1 MLDFIE
7 RGGIMMYP
15 LLFSSLLAVAIIIE
29 RLITLRRKKI
39 IIPEIVSVVE
49 QFNSPD
55 DIELAKNISARY
67 EGPLSNIVSIAL
79 ENNDLENGEIKELI
93 EDQARQEVG
102 KLQKRLG
109 ILETIAAIAPLL
121 GLAGTVLGMIRV
133 FNVIK
138 DQGIGQASAL
148 SGGISEALLTTVAGL
163 FIGIPALVFYSYFS
177 RKTESY
183 ALEIEKHSNTLFRK
197 LQKLQKIVPA
207 GKTLKAKRPAENLLT
222 EEEILHEN
230 RGSS

>member
-1 MLDFIE
+1 
-7 RGGIMMYP
+7 MMYP
-15 LLFSSLLAVAIIIE
+15 LLISSLLAVAIIIE
-29 RLITLRRKKI
+29 RLISLRRNKI

-49 QFNSPD
+49 QFNSHN
-55 DIELAKNISARY
+55 DIELAKNINARY

-79 ENNDLENGEIKELI
+79 DNSELENGEIKELI

-109 ILETIAAIAPLL
+109 ILETIAAVAPLL

-197 LQKLQKIVPA
+197 LQKLQKNMTG
-207 GKTLKAKRPAENLLT
+207 GKTLKAERSSENLISG
-222 EEEILHEN
+222 EEIFHEN
-230 RGSS
+230 RDSN